1 MTAVTRLPT
10 GVQQLPSGRFR
21 ARISVNGRLVSLD
34 TCDTPDEAAAVRVAA
49 LAKLQDAPAPTTS
62 ASSLRSW
69 EEAFFASRRRRAL
82 RSVQD
87 DVSRWNRNIAT
98 ASFFDWPVKAIK
110 PHDVRAWLEALA
122 NRWADPPHAPN
133 RRAGVVKR
141 RRSSSPRRKVSRSTV
156 ANAKNILS
164 AALQWLV
171 DKGVLHENVARN
183 VRIPRELRTT
193 ESWTYFEAE
202 EQERLLSC
210 TAIPECDRLLIA
222 WQLLTGMRPGET
234 ASLRLVDVHLEGRAY
249 VTVRYGKEG
258 LPPKNGKIRR
268 VELGAQAVGVAKRW
282 LELLPTTTPRNRK
295 GLLWPLPRGS
305 RRDDTRLIR
314 RWHEY
319 LALAK
324 VRDARIY
331 DLRHTCASSLAAGWW
346 GRRWS
351 LLEIMEAL
359 GHSSIAITMR
369 YAHLGETA
377 LRAAAD
383 EMDAAQ
389 RAGTVKVPAFLAVS
403 GGAA

>member
-1 MTAVTRLPT
+1 MQALMPK

-21 ARISVNGRLVSLD
+21 PRISVNGHLVSLD
-34 TCDTPDEAAAVRVAA
+34 TCDTVDEAVAVRAAA

-69 EEAFFASRRRRAL
+69 EDAFFAARRRAGL
-82 RSVQD
+82 RSVD
-87 DVSRWNRNIAT
+87 DDRSRWSRNVAT
-98 ASFFDWPVKAIK
+98 APFFDFPVKAIK
-110 PHDVRAWLEALA
+110 PHDVKAWLEALA

-133 RRAGVVKR
+133 RKGGRVKR
-141 RRSSSPRRKVSRSTV
+141 RRPGAPRRKVSRSTV
-156 ANAKNILS
+156 ANSKNILS

-171 DKGVLHENVARN
+171 DKGVLNENVARS

-193 ESWTYFEAE
+193 ESWTYFEPE

-210 TAIPECDRLLIA
+210 LAIPECDRLLIA

-234 ASLRLVDVHLEGRAY
+234 ASLRLSDVHLEGRAY
-249 VTVRYGKEG
+249 VTVRFGKEG

-282 LELLPTTTPRNRK
+282 LELLPTATPHNPK
-295 GLLWPLPRGS
+295 ALMWPLPRGS

-324 VRDARIY
+324 VHDARIY

-351 LLEIMEAL
+351 LLEIKEAL

-389 RAGTVKVPAFLAVS
+389 RAGAVKVPAFLAVIES
-403 GGAA
+403 AAE